1 MLKTIPHSGNQY
13 MAFGKVIRSM
23 NVVSKKEQSQEGH
36 IMKNEKTY
44 ELVLTALFT
53 SIIVIMA
60 FTPLGYIPLVVI
72 NATIIHIPVILGS
85 LFLGPKKGA
94 FLGFVF
100 GLTSLINNTF
110 KAATASAFVFSP
122 VLAANIAGV
131 SGIFKSLYICFVPR
145 ILVGIIPYF
154 VYILIRRLLK
164 GNQKVWR
171 IVINAVLSVIFLFSV
186 RGFVNNLM
194 QGEKSSLAGTVG
206 GLIAGVLLFVILTI
220 TSRKKASASTALAW
234 AGMAGAFTNTL
245 FVMSGIYILYKD
257 AYAKAL
263 GIAGDAVINIIMGV
277 VSFNGIVE
285 ATVAAILVAGVGL
298 ALLQIKPVKEPA
310 QK

>member
-1 MLKTIPHSGNQY
+1 
-13 MAFGKVIRSM
+13 
-23 NVVSKKEQSQEGH
+23 
-36 IMKNEKTY
+36 MKNERTY

-53 SIIVIMA
+53 AIIVIMA

-72 NATIIHIPVILGS
+72 NATVIHIPVILGA

-122 VLAANIAGV
+122 VLAANVIGV
-131 SGIFKSLYICFVPR
+131 SGVFKSLYICFVPR
-145 ILVGIIPYF
+145 ILVGVIPWF

-164 GNQKVWR
+164 SEQKVWR
-171 IVINAVLSVIFLFSV
+171 ILINAVISVIFLFSV
-186 RGFVNNLM
+186 KAFVDNLTKGNGSGM
-194 QGEKSSLAGTVG
+194 AGTLAGIITGVI
-206 GLIAGVLLFVILTI
+206 LFVFLTATAWKKTSASIALAYAGVT
-220 TSRKKASASTALAW
+220 
-234 AGMAGAFTNTL
+234 GAFTNTL

-257 AYAKAL
+257 AYAQAL
-263 GIAGDAVINIIMGV
+263 GIAGDTVIDVIMGI

-285 ATVAAILVAGVGL
+285 AAVAAILIAGVGL
-298 ALLQIKPVKEPA
+298 ALMQVKPVKEW
-310 QK
+310 K

>member
-1 MLKTIPHSGNQY
+1 
-13 MAFGKVIRSM
+13 
-23 NVVSKKEQSQEGH
+23 
-36 IMKNEKTY
+36 MKNERTY

-53 SIIVIMA
+53 AIIVIMA

-72 NATIIHIPVILGS
+72 NATVIHIPVILGA

-122 VLAANIAGV
+122 VLAANVIGV
-131 SGIFKSLYICFVPR
+131 SGVFKSLYICFVPR
-145 ILVGIIPYF
+145 ILVGVIPWF

-164 GNQKVWR
+164 SEQKVWR
-171 IVINAVLSVIFLFSV
+171 ILINAVISVIFLFSV
-186 RGFVNNLM
+186 KAFVDNLTKGNGSGM
-194 QGEKSSLAGTVG
+194 AGTLAGIITGVI
-206 GLIAGVLLFVILTI
+206 LFIFLTATAWKKTSASIALAYAGVT
-220 TSRKKASASTALAW
+220 
-234 AGMAGAFTNTL
+234 GAFTNTL

-257 AYAKAL
+257 AYAQAL
-263 GIAGDAVINIIMGV
+263 GIAGDTVIDVIMGI

-285 ATVAAILVAGVGL
+285 AAVAAILIAGVGL
-298 ALLQIKPVKEPA
+298 ALMQVKPVKEW
-310 QK
+310 K